1 MRNKRNKWI
10 NHIIWTRWHLVV
22 VYLGVY
28 AFKFKTKK
36 KMMDHFRD
44 LRLLP
49 ISFFTL
55 FLYVFSIDSLIRLN
69 YVRQMVCMETATTT
83 TNSVLQQWTSTG
95 RIFSNEFEI
104 FKLKFNFKSTFN
116 RKTHKLSWVA
126 SMCVYVCKTFISQFS
141 IHIFK
146 L

>member
-1 MRNKRNKWI
+1 M
-10 NHIIWTRWHLVV
+10 
-22 VYLGVY
+22 
-28 AFKFKTKK
+28 K

-126 SMCVYVCKTFISQFS
+126 SMCVCVCARHSFLNFLFIFLNCKENPYKKKKERMDVER
-141 IHIFK
+141 IHRWKHFIYE
-146 L
+146 